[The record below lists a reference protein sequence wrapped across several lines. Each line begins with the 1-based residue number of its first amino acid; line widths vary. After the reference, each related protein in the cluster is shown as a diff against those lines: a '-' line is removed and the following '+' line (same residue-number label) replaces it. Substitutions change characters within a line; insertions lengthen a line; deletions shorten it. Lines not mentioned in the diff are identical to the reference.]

1 MEFDEL
7 QKIWDAQMQQPH
19 WVLNE
24 TALHNRIQA
33 KKKQVFHITRISELL
48 TIAVNAG
55 TGIFVLVLNLVKSSS
70 NVAMY
75 AMAAWMFATA
85 LYTLVSRIRR
95 LNGEKTFDRTMLG
108 ELTHAISMATYQV
121 RLSRL
126 LRWNMLPI
134 VALTLL
140 GVWEGGK
147 SIWLLLGLIAFFA
160 LAYVAS
166 GWEHGIYSAKK
177 RELVALREKLAIYG

>member
-7 QKIWDAQMQQPH
+7 QKIWDVQTKEPM
-19 WVLNE
+19 WVINE
-24 TALHNRIQA
+24 TVLRNRVQA
-33 KKKQVFHITRISELL
+33 KTQQTFHITRISELL
-48 TIAVNAG
+48 SIIVNAAAGSFVLAVNLAKSPA
-55 TGIFVLVLNLVKSSS
+55 NL
-70 NVAMY
+70 AMY
-75 AMAAWMFATA
+75 LLATWIFATA
-85 LYTLVSRIRR
+85 LYVLVSRIRR
-95 LNGEKTFDRTMLG
+95 LNGEKTFDRTVLG
-108 ELTHAISMATYQV
+108 ELAHAISMATYQV

-147 SIWLLLGLIAFFA
+147 SVWLLLGLIAFFA

-166 GWEHGIYSAKK
+166 GWEHSIYAAKK
-177 RELVALREKLAIYG
+177 RELEVLREKLTQ

>member
-7 QKIWDAQMQQPH
+7 QKIWDSQTKQPL
-19 WVLNE
+19 WAINE
-24 TALHNRIQA
+24 NALRNHVQA
-33 KKKQVFHITRISELL
+33 KTRQAFHITRISEGLSIIVNASVGSFVL
-48 TIAVNAG
+48 AVNLAKSPA
-55 TGIFVLVLNLVKSSS
+55 NL
-70 NVAMY
+70 AMY
-75 AMAAWMFATA
+75 LLAVWMFATA
-85 LYTLVSRIRR
+85 LYVLVSRIRR

-147 SIWLLLGLIAFFA
+147 SGWLLLGLIAFFA
-160 LAYVAS
+160 VAFVAS
-166 GWEHGIYSAKK
+166 GWEHGIYAAKK
-177 RELVALREKLAIYG
+177 RELEALRGKLEQ